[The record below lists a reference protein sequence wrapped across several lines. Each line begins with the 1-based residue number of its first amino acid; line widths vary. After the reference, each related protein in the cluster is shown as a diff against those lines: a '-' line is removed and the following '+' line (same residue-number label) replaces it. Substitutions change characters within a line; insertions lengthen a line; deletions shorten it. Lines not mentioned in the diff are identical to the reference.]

1 MKLFLALFFIT
12 QLTAQFS
19 FALSYKSAPSDLYPY
34 LDIHEI
40 SQKLKPYQLLEMDLK
55 KQGNIFNNSFDQLYF
70 NPQDQNQLAIL
81 KLDIRLDSNQKILK
95 LSDTE
100 FVCHGQTARDRSF
113 SLYMKGNK
121 LSEFQKVC
129 ADLNKKTVFSFKKYL
144 LDNVV
149 TTAQAQVEC
158 PDENINLNDI
168 SRVSANLTDSVLAQ
182 KISTCAI
189 DAVRSALKT
198 YKGAV
203 DGAVSILTNPLE
215 LWDQISQQARALKD
229 FVMNLKSE
237 VMGLYSAMKNM
248 DTELIWTI
256 GCQLAGELLAGASLS
271 ALGGAGIVKLTQKL
285 VQIFNRLKDS
295 KTLIARLSQLSKK
308 GKTETAQGI
317 LSCVIK

>member
-1 MKLFLALFFIT
+1 MRLFF
-12 QLTAQFS
+12 LFFFSAQIS
-19 FALSYKSAPSDLYPY
+19 FALSYKSVPSDLYPY
-34 LDIHEI
+34 MDIHEI
-40 SQKLKPYQLLEMDLK
+40 SQKLKAFQFLEMDLK
-55 KQGNIFNNSFDQLYF
+55 KKGNIFNNSFDQLYF
-70 NPQDQNQLAIL
+70 NPQEEKQLAIL
-81 KLDIRLDSNQKILK
+81 KLDIQLDSGQKILK
-95 LSDTE
+95 LSDSE
-100 FVCHGQTARDRSF
+100 FVCHGQTMRDRYF
-113 SLYMKGNK
+113 SLYLKGQNF
-121 LSEFQKVC
+121 SDFQKLCVN
-129 ADLNKKTVFSFKKYL
+129 LNQKTIFSFKKYL
-144 LDNVV
+144 LKNIVPV
-149 TTAQAQVEC
+149 AYAEIEC
-158 PDENINLNDI
+158 PDPKSGNLTDI
-168 SRVSANLTDSVLAQ
+168 SKVANNLTDSVLAQ

-203 DGAVSILTNPLE
+203 DGAVSILTNPFE

-285 VQIFNRLKDS
+285 VQIFNRLKES
-295 KTLIARLSQLSKK
+295 QTLITRLSQLSRK
-308 GKTETAQGI
+308 GKSETAQGI

>member
-1 MKLFLALFFIT
+1 
-12 QLTAQFS
+12 
-19 FALSYKSAPSDLYPY
+19 
-34 LDIHEI
+34 
-40 SQKLKPYQLLEMDLK
+40 
-55 KQGNIFNNSFDQLYF
+55 
-70 NPQDQNQLAIL
+70 
-81 KLDIRLDSNQKILK
+81 LDSDQKILK

-100 FVCHGQTARDRSF
+100 FVCHGQTVRDRYF
-113 SLYMKGNK
+113 SLYMKGHK
-121 LSEFQKVC
+121 FSEFQKVC

-144 LDNVV
+144 LNNVV

-158 PDENINLNDI
+158 PDENKNLNDI
-168 SRVSANLTDSVLAQ
+168 SQVTTNLTDSVLAQ

-256 GCQLAGELLAGASLS
+256 GCQLAGRTFSWCQPECFGWRRHCE
-271 ALGGAGIVKLTQKL
+271 V
-285 VQIFNRLKDS
+285 DS
-295 KTLIARLSQLSKK
+295 KIGADF
-308 GKTETAQGI
+308 
-317 LSCVIK
+317 